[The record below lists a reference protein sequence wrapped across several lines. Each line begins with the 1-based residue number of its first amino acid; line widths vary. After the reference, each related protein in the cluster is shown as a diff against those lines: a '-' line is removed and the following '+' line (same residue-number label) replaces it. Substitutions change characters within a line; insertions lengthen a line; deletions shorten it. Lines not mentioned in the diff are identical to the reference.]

1 MCTNVGKYVKTFSQ
15 SHPSMQSKEMIKLNN
30 YQLKRKNAQIVFKWK
45 KKQCHEK
52 NVSLILQNETSLAWL
67 FNC

>member
-1 MCTNVGKYVKTFSQ
+1 
-15 SHPSMQSKEMIKLNN
+15 MQSKEMIKLNN

-45 KKQCHEK
+45 KSCHEK